1 MNSTDSRLKER
12 LPLTP
17 AVFHTL
23 LALAN
28 GPMHGYGI
36 MKEVEALTA
45 GQIQMGPG
53 TLYGTIKRLLQDGLI
68 VETEAPPG
76 EDLDNRPRRYYR
88 LTAPGESLLRA
99 EAARLERLVQVAQ
112 KRHLLEGAG

>member
-1 MNSTDSRLKER
+1 MISSDPELEEL

-17 AVFHTL
+17 AVFHIL
-23 LALAN
+23 LALAE
-28 GPMHGYGI
+28 GPMHGYGV
-36 MKEVEALTA
+36 MKEVKALTG

-88 LTAPGESLLRA
+88 LTASGERLLRA
-99 EAARLERLVQVAQ
+99 EAARLEQLVHVARQ
-112 KRHLLEGAG
+112 RNLLEGAG